1 MPSKKPRDLQRALTS
16 ARFAAP
22 VQRQVLSLGAFT
34 ANTTVTTL
42 PRFIADRRMVI
53 REVWIACS
61 AIPADADGVLTVTA
75 KVFDVTEA
83 ADDTIISA
91 QDLET
96 LVLVANK
103 AYKMTLA
110 AETTENEQTMEAG
123 DTLRF
128 ELISNSA
135 AIDTNANVS
144 VVVIYQP
151 LQTL

>member
-1 MPSKKPRDLQRALTS
+1 MPSKQPRDLQRALVS
-16 ARFAAP
+16 PRFSAP
-22 VQRQVLSLGAFT
+22 VHRVVLSLGQFT
-34 ANTTVTTL
+34 ANTTVVTL
-42 PRFIADRRMVI
+42 PRFIADRRIVI
-53 REVWIACS
+53 REVWIAAS

-103 AYKMTLA
+103 GYKMTLA
-110 AETTENEQTMEAG
+110 AETTENERTLEVG

-135 AIDTNANVS
+135 AIDTNANIS
-144 VVVIYQP
+144 VQILYQP